1 MGCAF
6 SFGEWACWALGSGVV
21 SRTPFFR
28 CETAAYRDPSAA
40 WDRLSDDPTSL
51 RMTVT

>member
-6 SFGEWACWALGSGVV
+6 SFGVSACRVLGFAVV

-28 CETAAYRDPSAA
+28 CDTAGCRDPFGVAQG
-40 WDRLSDDPTSL
+40 RLFDCL
-51 RMTVT
+51 G